1 MQTDVT
7 IHIAELEDG
16 AHASLPSTST
26 ETHNR
31 PMFLWRI
38 DGSVCLVK
46 DSPHGMHIV
55 VSTGEYIVVQLPY
68 TTSSLVL
75 ARTKL
80 GENSFPHPS
89 ERGRYLP

>member
-68 TTSSLVL
+68 TTSCKV
-75 ARTKL
+75 RTT
-80 GENSFPHPS
+80 GHEN
-89 ERGRYLP
+89 